1 MEYLEE
7 LYDII
12 NNKII
17 YKDYNIINNVQKD
30 IIIKNRQNINCDNT
44 KFYWHEY
51 MIQGLYAMNEEYYNI
66 EEESYSLLYGEYMF
80 DRAADEL
87 YLLPVDLLTD
97 AFEYITNHILTKTC
111 VLCNMSQDFLIDY
124 TNS

>member
-12 NNKII
+12 NNRII
-17 YKDYNIINNVQKD
+17 YKDYNIVNYVQKD
-30 IIIKNRQNINCDNT
+30 TIIKNRQNINCDNT

-51 MIQGLYAMNEEYYNI
+51 MIHGLYAMNGEYYSMD
-66 EEESYSLLYGEYMF
+66 EESYSLLYGEYMF

-87 YLLPVDLLTD
+87 YLLPIDLLID
-97 AFEYITNHILTKTC
+97 ALDYITDHILTNKC
-111 VLCNMSQDFLIDY
+111 VLCNNNYETIML
-124 TNS
+124 